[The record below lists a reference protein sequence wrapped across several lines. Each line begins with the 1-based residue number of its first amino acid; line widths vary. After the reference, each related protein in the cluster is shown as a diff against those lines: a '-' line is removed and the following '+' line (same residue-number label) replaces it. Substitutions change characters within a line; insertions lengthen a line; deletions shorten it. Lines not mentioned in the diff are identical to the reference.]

1 MRKMKVLF
9 VALALCAAF
18 AAAQAP
24 AGPNVPRNLKP
35 YFAGL
40 YVRGVNYSQAESAE
54 RAELFAKHLA
64 YLRSQIEA
72 GNYVV
77 AGPFLDDG
85 PVRGIAII
93 KADSAE
99 AARRIADADPMVQSG
114 WLSMVIHPTRLPDL
128 SPVRVEYPAKETT
141 P

>member
-9 VALALCAAF
+9 PALPLFAAI

-35 YFAGL
+35 YFVGL
-40 YVRGVNYSQAESAE
+40 YVRGVHYSQAESVE
-54 RAELFAKHLA
+54 RAALLDKHLA

-72 GNYVV
+72 GNYAM

-99 AARRIADADPMVQSG
+99 AAKRIADADPMVQEG
-114 WLSMVIHPTRLPDL
+114 WLKVVIHPTRLPDL
-128 SPVRVEYPAKETT
+128 SPVRVEYPAKETA